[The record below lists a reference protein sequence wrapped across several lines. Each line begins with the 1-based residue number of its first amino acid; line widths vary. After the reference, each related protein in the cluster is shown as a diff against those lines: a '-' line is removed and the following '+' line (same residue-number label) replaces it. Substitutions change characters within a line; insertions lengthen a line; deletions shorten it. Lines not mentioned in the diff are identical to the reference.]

1 MDLKKFLDF
10 IPYGKS
16 NSLSMREL
24 SVRSGNDLRTT
35 RKLVEAARKE
45 GIPLCSD
52 CGKRGGGYYF
62 PSNVAE
68 ALPCRQQMRARVSS
82 CTQSLEAIEK
92 YIAENGGVRN
102 E

>member
-45 GIPLCSD
+45 GVPLCSD
-52 CGKRGGGYYF
+52 CEKNGGGYYF
-62 PSNVAE
+62 PINVSE
-68 ALPCRQQMRARVSS
+68 ALPCRQQMKARLSS
-82 CTQSLEAIEK
+82 CTQSLNAIER
-92 YIAENGGVRN
+92 YIKENGGG
-102 E
+102 EDE

>member
-1 MDLKKFLDF
+1 MNLEKFLEF
-10 IPYGKS
+10 IPYGKRD
-16 NSLSMREL
+16 SLSMREL

-92 YIAENGGVRN
+92 YIAGNGGRDK
-102 E
+102 

>member
-1 MDLKKFLDF
+1 MNLEKFLEF
-10 IPYGKS
+10 IPQGKS
-16 NSLSMREL
+16 NALSMEEISART
-24 SVRSGNDLRTT
+24 GNDLRTT

-45 GIPLCSD
+45 GVPLCSD

-62 PSNVAE
+62 PSNVTE
-68 ALPCRQQMRARVSS
+68 ALPCRQQMRARLSS
-82 CTQSLEAIEK
+82 CMQSLEAIEK

>member
-45 GIPLCSD
+45 GVPLCSD
-52 CGKRGGGYYF
+52 CGKNGGGYYF
-62 PSNVAE
+62 PINVSE
-68 ALPCRQQMRARVSS
+68 ALPCRQQMKARLSS
-82 CTQSLEAIEK
+82 CTQSLNAIER
-92 YIAENGGVRN
+92 YIKENGGG
-102 E
+102 EDE